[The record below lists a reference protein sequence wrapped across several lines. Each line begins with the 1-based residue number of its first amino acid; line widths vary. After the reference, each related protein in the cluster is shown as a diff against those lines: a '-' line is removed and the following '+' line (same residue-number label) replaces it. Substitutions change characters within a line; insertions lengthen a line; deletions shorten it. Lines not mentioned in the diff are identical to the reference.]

1 LAKQA
6 VQLPVDAV
14 IVTLQALQFNAA
26 NVEHV
31 LDAVEQ

>member
-14 IVTLQALQFNAA
+14 MVTLQALQFNKAR
-26 NVEHV
+26 VEQV
-31 LDAVEQ
+31 PDAVEQ